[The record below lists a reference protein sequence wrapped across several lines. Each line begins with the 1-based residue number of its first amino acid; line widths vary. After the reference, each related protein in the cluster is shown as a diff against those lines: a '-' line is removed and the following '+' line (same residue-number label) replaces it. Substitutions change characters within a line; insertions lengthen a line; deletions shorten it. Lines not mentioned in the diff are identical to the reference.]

1 MGIDNLKL
9 LLFSGGLDSTAV
21 AFWQK
26 PDQLL
31 FIDYGQISADGELR
45 AAGQLAIE
53 LGIPLDARRA
63 NCRAF
68 GSGHLAGQ
76 PALNPELPEVW
87 PFRNQLL
94 ITLAAAAYHEQSS
107 LVIQIGT
114 VASDK
119 VHSDGRKQ
127 FFFRINKLLA
137 YQSNCRIEAPAI
149 DFTSLQL
156 IRMSKLPSALLAWT
170 FSCHR
175 GNLACGLCRGCT
187 KHYETV
193 AALREFETD

>member
-1 MGIDNLKL
+1 LGVDDLKL

-31 FIDYGQISADGELR
+31 FIDYGQISAEGELR
-45 AAGQLAIE
+45 AARQLAILLE
-53 LGIPLDARRA
+53 IPIDIRRA
-63 NCRAF
+63 DCRAF
-68 GSGHLAGQ
+68 GSGHLAGL
-76 PALNPELPEVW
+76 PALNPQLPEIW

-94 ITLAAAAYHEQSS
+94 ITLAAGAYHE
-107 LVIQIGT
+107 LTPLIIQIGT
-114 VASDK
+114 VASDR

-127 FFFRINKLLA
+127 FFSRINKLLA
-137 YQSNCRIEAPAI
+137 YQSDSRAEAPAI
-149 DFTSLQL
+149 DLTSLQL
-156 IRMSKLPSALLAWT
+156 LRASKLPTELLAWT

-175 GNLACGLCRGCT
+175 GDLACGLCRGCT

-193 AALREFETD
+193 AALSETD